1 MRTFLAILRIGIFLL
16 LSALAFVGW
25 KAFSIWSA
33 DTKPVP
39 TESAWSK
46 VDVMVGEDVT
56 LQAQFRLPYHQ
67 TPTDVIPSRIPEA
80 LVIHKPSLQWT
91 RGKLGVDGFRD
102 WKIQFDAVL
111 LSDASIAGQSIA
123 FPLTSWGKG
132 KGNSGKVTV
141 SLPGLTSAYAEEM
154 PDQPALATAALK
166 VDSPAPEL
174 AEMVEI
180 ETRWPWWIIA
190 VFASLGIVSP
200 LIHWLIRRLRRP
212 SPPWE
217 TAQVELDRLG
227 SANDDLPTLY
237 TRLADILKTYTGS
250 RFGCSAQASCPHE
263 FRRLLDQVEHG
274 SLTDEVRS
282 RLHELLCE
290 TDAVRFAHQ
299 SASRENFAAALAP
312 VREFVKATTPTSSSR
327 NEPA

>member
-1 MRTFLAILRIGIFLL
+1 MKTFLAILRIGIFLV

-25 KAFSIWSA
+25 RAFSIWSA
-33 DTKPVP
+33 DTKPVS

-46 VDVMVGEDVT
+46 VNVMVGEGVT
-56 LQAQFRLPYHQ
+56 LQSEFRLPYHQ

-80 LVIHKPSLQWT
+80 LVIRKSSLQWT

-102 WKIQFDAVL
+102 WKMQLDAVL

-132 KGNSGKVTV
+132 NSGKVTV
-141 SLPGLTSAYAEEM
+141 SLPGLNSAYAEEM
-154 PDQPALATAALK
+154 PDQPAFETAALK
-166 VDSPAPEL
+166 IDPPAPEL
-174 AEMVEI
+174 PEMEL
-180 ETRWPWWIIA
+180 EERRSPWWIIA
-190 VFASLGIVSP
+190 VLASLGIVC
-200 LIHWLIRRLRRP
+200 LMILALVRRLRRP

-217 TAQVELDRLG
+217 TAQVELDRLD

-290 TDAVRFAHQ
+290 TDSVRFAHQ
-299 SASRENFAAALAP
+299 SVGRERFAAALAP